1 MVTLHIDGN
10 DARNAAELIEIYF
23 FTNIRDDPE
32 MNNIDY
38 VKSLIRVLDELRR
51 VEREGKVSVKEVD
64 SENQRG

>member
-10 DARNAAELIEIYF
+10 DARNAADLIEIYF

-32 MNNIDY
+32 MDNIDY
-38 VKSLIRVLDELRR
+38 VKSLIRVFDELRR
-51 VEREGKVSVKEVD
+51 VEREGKTTAEEAN

>member
-51 VEREGKVSVKEVD
+51 VEREDKVSVKEVD